1 MRQSS
6 LDRLPSFNLSEQ
18 PVEGL
23 AGEFVLFDGLFTAER
38 GPNEG
43 VDQGGGVDV
52 GRDGKTIR
60 ALHDHQLLAQ
70 LFHTLANED
79 REMFQVNTKVHGEST
94 VGQNLVAL
102 RCI

>member
-1 MRQSS
+1 M
-6 LDRLPSFNLSEQ
+6 
-18 PVEGL
+18 
-23 AGEFVLFDGLFTAER
+23 LFDGLFTAER

-79 REMFQVNTKVHGEST
+79 REMFQVNPKVVTNEST
-94 VGQNLVAL
+94 WEKGRNQNGLHL
-102 RCI
+102 PR